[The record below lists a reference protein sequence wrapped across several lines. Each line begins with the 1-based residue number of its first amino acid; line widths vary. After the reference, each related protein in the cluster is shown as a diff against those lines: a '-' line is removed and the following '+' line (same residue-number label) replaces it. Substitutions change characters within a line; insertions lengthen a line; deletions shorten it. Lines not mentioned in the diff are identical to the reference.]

1 MTARR
6 RFAISLLAA
15 LLLLFAL
22 LPGAVPARAG
32 EEPFN
37 FVALGDTAYNVPA
50 DLPVYAALIRRINA
64 SHPAFTIHVGD
75 IWGEGSCG
83 DAAQQRVLGFFQ
95 QYDDPLIYTPGDNE
109 WTDCWQAAAGGFD
122 PLERL
127 GALRRTFFPRSTSL
141 GARTIS
147 LLRQGEVPA
156 YAPFVEN
163 ARWEK
168 GGVVFATVH
177 VVGSMNNSMRQDQAA
192 VLEYLQ
198 RNAADVAWID
208 ETFAAAK
215 KGGARAVVLA
225 FHAEMFALKAVQWG
239 PYRLVIEA
247 IKRGSED
254 FSGPVLVVHGDGHVF
269 TIDRPLLERSGE
281 EHPPRYDRIFR
292 LQVFGAPEL
301 KAVRVT
307 VEPETP
313 WVFGFEPL
321 Y

>member
-1 MTARR
+1 MTAMRPQLR
-6 RFAISLLAA
+6 HLSSLI
-15 LLLLFAL
+15 LLLLL
-22 LPGAVPARAG
+22 LDAVPARAK
-32 EEPFN
+32 EEPFS
-37 FVALGDTAYNVPA
+37 FVVLGDTAYNLPV
-50 DLPVYAALIRRINA
+50 DLPVYTALIRRINA
-64 SHPAFTIHVGD
+64 SRPAFTIHVGD

-95 QYDDPLIYTPGDNE
+95 QYDHPLIYTPGDND

-127 GALRRTFFPRSTSL
+127 GGLRRTFFSRPTSL
-141 GARTIS
+141 GERTIP
-147 LLRQGEVPA
+147 LLRQGDVPA

-177 VVGSMNNSMRQDQAA
+177 IVGSMNNSMRQDQAA

-208 ETFAAAK
+208 AAFAAAK
-215 KGGARAVVLA
+215 KGGARALVLA
-225 FHAEMFALKAVQWG
+225 LHAEIFALKAVQWG

-247 IKRGSED
+247 IKRGSEG
-254 FSGPVLVVHGDGHVF
+254 FPGPVLVVHGDGHIF

-281 EHPPRYDRIFR
+281 EHPPRYDRIIR

-313 WVFGFEPL
+313 GVFGFTPL